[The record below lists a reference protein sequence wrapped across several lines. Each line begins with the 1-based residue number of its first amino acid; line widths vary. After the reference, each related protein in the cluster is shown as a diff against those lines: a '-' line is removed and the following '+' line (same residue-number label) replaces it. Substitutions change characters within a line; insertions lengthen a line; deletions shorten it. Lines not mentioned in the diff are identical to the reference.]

1 MMKKVLHIPLVA
13 IVMLIACWACEDQV
27 TLDLPDAPPVLVVD
41 AFLNDKPGDQKIIL
55 TMTQPY
61 FSNSLPTGVSGAVV
75 QVEDD
80 LGNIFTFN
88 EGVTAGEYIWSPQ
101 AGELIG
107 TVGRTYQLTV
117 ENEGTTYQAVSEMK
131 RVPEVDSV
139 FFTFKEDGTPFQ
151 ETGYYAEFRSMDFVG
166 PGDFYWIKAYKN
178 DTLLIRPFELNIA
191 ADAGFTPGG
200 NIDGVVFIQPIQDA
214 VNPLND
220 DLDQIL
226 PFVQGDSLYVEI
238 HSITADTWEFLNQVR
253 IQTQRDGGFDEIFA
267 EPLEN
272 VPTNIVITDSP
283 ASEPE
288 PVVGYFSV
296 SAVKG
301 NGRRLNE

>member
-1 MMKKVLHIPLVA
+1 MMKRLRYIPLIALFMV
-13 IVMLIACWACEDQV
+13 VACWSCEDV
-27 TLDLPDAPPVLVVD
+27 VVLDLPDAPPVLVVD
-41 AFLNDKPGDQKIIL
+41 AFINDKPGDQKIIL
-55 TMTQPY
+55 TKTQPY
-61 FSNSLPTGVSGAVV
+61 FSNTLPAGVTGASVE
-75 QVEDD
+75 VEDD
-80 LGNIFTFN
+80 LGNVFLFS
-88 EGVTAGEYIWSPQ
+88 EGAADGEYVWSPQ
-101 AGELIG
+101 PGETIG
-107 TVGRTYQLTV
+107 TVGRTYRLTV
-117 ENEGTTYQAVSEMK
+117 VTDGTTYEAVSEMK
-131 RVPEVDSV
+131 RVPVVDSV
-139 FFTFKEDGTPFQ
+139 FYKFREDGTPFQ
-151 ETGYYAEFRSMDFVG
+151 ESGYYAEFRSLDFVG

-220 DLDQIL
+220 DLDQII
-226 PFVQGDSLYVEI
+226 PYEIGDSLYVEI

-272 VPTNIVITDSP
+272 VPTNITIVNSP
-283 ASEPE
+283 EPNPE

-296 SAVKG
+296 SSVEG
-301 NGRRLNE
+301 NGRRLLQ